1 MCINIRIEKEED
13 YKEVESLVKK
23 AFENA
28 EHSDYTEHLLVNRLR
43 KGSCFIEELSL
54 VAEMDD
60 KIVGHCLLTKA
71 KIDDGINKFDT
82 LALAPV
88 SVLPQYQGKGVG
100 SKLIKEAFKKAQEL
114 EFTSIIVL
122 GHDKYYPRFGFIPAS
137 NYKITA
143 PFEVPDESFMAIE
156 LKKGAL
162 KDKEGTLIYA
172 KEFFE

>member
-1 MCINIRIEKEED
+1 MDMTIRKEKEGD

-23 AFENA
+23 SFENA
-28 EHSDYTEHLLVNRLR
+28 EHTDYTEHLLVNRLR
-43 KGSCFIEELSL
+43 TGTSFIKELSL
-54 VAEMDD
+54 VAEMNDEL
-60 KIVGHCLLTKA
+60 VGHCLLTKA
-71 KIDDGINKFDT
+71 KIYNGSNQFDT